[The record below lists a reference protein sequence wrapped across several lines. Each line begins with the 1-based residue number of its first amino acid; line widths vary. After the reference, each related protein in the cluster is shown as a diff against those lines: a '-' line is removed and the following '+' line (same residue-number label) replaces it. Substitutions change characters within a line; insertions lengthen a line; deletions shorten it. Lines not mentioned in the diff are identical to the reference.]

1 MSERPRLRLGTL
13 ADAGAIAHVFRRAV
27 LEGARDHYTPEQRAA
42 WAGPSPVAARWRTR
56 LTGLRIFVAET
67 DVEIVG
73 FMTLA
78 RSGLVDHAFVLP
90 EHRGTGIALALYRK
104 LEDAARGVGL
114 ARLHSDA
121 SHLARPFF
129 ERQGWDLCRN
139 QTVTIRGVA
148 LINFRMEKRL

>member
-1 MSERPRLRLGTL
+1 L

-27 LEGARDHYTPEQRAA
+27 LEGARDHYTQEQRAA
-42 WAGPSPVAARWRTR
+42 WAGPPSGVARWRTR
-56 LTGLRIFVAET
+56 LSGLRIFVAET

-78 RSGLVDHAFVLP
+78 RSGLLDHAFVLP
-90 EHRGTGIALALYRK
+90 EHRGTGVALALYRK
-104 LEDAARGVGL
+104 LEDTARGLGL

-129 ERQGWDLCRN
+129 KRQGWVLCRKK
-139 QTVTIRGVA
+139 TVTIRGVA
-148 LINFRMEKRL
+148 LTNFRMEKRL